1 MRLLLLLISASI
13 LFIPAVALAQEQDYQ
28 VVKSDKSE
36 SFVFPY
42 TASNQDKDSP
52 LVYTFETPKQPSW
65 ILSIQNN
72 LSYVPS
78 GDSKTII
85 RINEPA
91 PSEKYIEIAMFG
103 GESRLRGSGE
113 FSGVV
118 FIVSEVMEEVRLRSK
133 SSISAATVASISGRL
148 LSRSSSVHVS

>member
-1 MRLLLLLISASI
+1 MRLLLLLICASI
-13 LFIPAVALAQEQDYQ
+13 LFIPVVALAQEQDYQ

-36 SFVFPY
+36 SFVLPY

-72 LSYVPS
+72 LSYAPS
-78 GDSKTII
+78 DDSKTII

-91 PSEKYIEIAMFG
+91 PMPAT
-103 GESRLRGSGE
+103 SRLKYCLGA
-113 FSGVV
+113 
-118 FIVSEVMEEVRLRSK
+118 LRSRRF
-133 SSISAATVASISGRL
+133 ILCL
-148 LSRSSSVHVS
+148 LV

>member
-36 SFVFPY
+36 SFVLPY
-42 TASNQDKDSP
+42 TASNQNKDSP

-78 GDSKTII
+78 DDSKTII

-91 PSEKYIEIAMFG
+91 IMRMYRSNVILASYIPSPKSATT
-103 GESRLRGSGE
+103 SQRG
-113 FSGVV
+113 
-118 FIVSEVMEEVRLRSK
+118 R
-133 SSISAATVASISGRL
+133 T
-148 LSRSSSVHVS
+148 

>member
-1 MRLLLLLISASI
+1 MRLLLLLICASI
-13 LFIPAVALAQEQDYQ
+13 LFIPVVALAQEQDYQ

-36 SFVFPY
+36 SFVLPY

-72 LSYVPS
+72 LSYAPS
-78 GDSKTII
+78 DDSKTII

-103 GESRLRGSGE
+103 GESRTYWVAVNTPEDGYAKIHVMKEGGWSTENR
-113 FSGVV
+113 
-118 FIVSEVMEEVRLRSK
+118 SEEHTSELQSHSDLVC
-133 SSISAATVASISGRL
+133 RL
-148 LSRSSSVHVS
+148 LL